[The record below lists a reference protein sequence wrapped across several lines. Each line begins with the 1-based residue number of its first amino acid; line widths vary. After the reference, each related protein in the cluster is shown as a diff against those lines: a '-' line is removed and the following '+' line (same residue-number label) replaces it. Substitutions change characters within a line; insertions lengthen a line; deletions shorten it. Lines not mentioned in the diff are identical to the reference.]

1 MHLLFRYPLLHLN
14 ITRHVV
20 YTSTF
25 LRAQLDLN
33 VFLPARVSFF
43 RNTWYVYYM
52 LTFELNVT
60 YPPPKLSLVYV
71 HVCERLKFADDL
83 LFWLLI
89 VDVLGN
95 SHKWVYLWYF
105 SHL

>member
-33 VFLPARVSFF
+33 VFLPARVS
-43 RNTWYVYYM
+43 
-52 LTFELNVT
+52 
-60 YPPPKLSLVYV
+60 
-71 HVCERLKFADDL
+71 
-83 LFWLLI
+83 LF
-89 VDVLGN
+89 
-95 SHKWVYLWYF
+95 S
-105 SHL
+105 